1 MLNMDLFQM
10 IEIAINLS
18 ILDFKYG
25 KDDSDNSNSSTI
37 NLSILDFKSF

>member
-18 ILDFKYG
+18 ILDFKLKY
-25 KDDSDNSNSSTI
+25 SAAVSVETE
-37 NLSILDFKSF
+37 L